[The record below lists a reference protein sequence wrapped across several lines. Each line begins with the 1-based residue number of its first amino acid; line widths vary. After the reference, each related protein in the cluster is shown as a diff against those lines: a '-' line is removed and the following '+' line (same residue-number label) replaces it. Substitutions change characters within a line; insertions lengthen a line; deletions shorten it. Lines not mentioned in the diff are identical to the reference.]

1 MFMNKIMLCAR
12 VSVPIVFIFLPKREL
27 ESFIFFGNIRMVIQI
42 IPEVQLIMVAFLT
55 NMQMIDFI
63 RKALGCISPVQ

>member
-1 MFMNKIMLCAR
+1 MFMNKIMLCVC

-27 ESFIFFGNIRMVIQI
+27 KSFIFFGSIRIVIQI
-42 IPEVQLIMVAFLT
+42 IPEVQLIMIAFLT

>member
-1 MFMNKIMLCAR
+1 MFMNKIMLCVC

-27 ESFIFFGNIRMVIQI
+27 KSFIFFGNIRFVIQI
-42 IPEVQLIMVAFLT
+42 IPEVQLIMIAFLT

>member
-1 MFMNKIMLCAR
+1 MFMNKIMLCTR